1 MKKILFALLTAL
13 LLGAGFSA
21 KAGMLADLSVIS
33 RSTGRAL
40 PVYSHHGR
48 YYVAGTPGEKYAVAV
63 RNKTGQRVMTVVS
76 VDGVNVVSGETAVSD
91 QTGYVLWSSMRYEIN
106 GWRKSTDEV
115 AAFVF
120 TALPDSYA
128 ARTDRPGNVG
138 VIGVAVF
145 REYEPPRPVVAPP
158 VLPVQRPFD
167 ESSSNAVRKSAEAS
181 ADANG
186 MSAQSEAE
194 SLGATGRS
202 NASGDL
208 RDAAPSTL
216 SSPSA
221 AMRLREEKRTDK
233 LGTGHGERE
242 ASQVSYTDFRRASDR
257 PAEVISIYYDSYNNL
272 LARGIIPRSSRV
284 IPNPFPGSGSFVP
297 DPRG

>member
-1 MKKILFALLTAL
+1 MKKTLSMLLATL
-13 LLGAGFSA
+13 LLGVGVSA
-21 KAGMLADLSVIS
+21 QAGMFADLSVIS

-40 PVYSHHGR
+40 PVYSHQGR

-63 RNKTGQRVMTVVS
+63 RNKLGQRIMAVVS
-76 VDGVNVVSGETAVSD
+76 VDGVNVVSGETASSE
-91 QTGYVLWSSMRYEIN
+91 QTGYVLWSSMQYEIN

-138 VIGVAVF
+138 VIGLAVF
-145 REYEPPRPVVAPP
+145 REYAPPRPAVMPAP
-158 VLPVQRPFD
+158 RPYGD
-167 ESSSNAVRKSAEAS
+167 LSSNMLGKSAESS

-186 MSAQSEAE
+186 AAADRKAEAQ
-194 SLGATGRS
+194 ATAR
-202 NASGDL
+202 A
-208 RDAAPSTL
+208 DAP
-216 SSPSA
+216 P
-221 AMRLREEKRTDK
+221 AMRLREEK

-242 ASQVSYTDFRRASDR
+242 SSQVSYTDFRRANER
-257 PAEVISIYYDSYNNL
+257 PSEVIAIYYDSYNNL
-272 LARGIIPRSSRV
+272 RARGIIPPPSRG
-284 IPNPFPGSGSFVP
+284 IPNPFPGSGQFVP